1 MTRNFLRGCRACSP
15 LPQRGD
21 AIVQWED
28 MKSDSDRGRS
38 ARAAL
43 GTGDTQPPPLA
54 TRARTSVL
62 PKVERQ
68 SGQIINPQRPRYESL
83 QELGSGGLGTVEL
96 AQDNDI
102 GRRVAVKRLLP
113 EASSPGDV
121 LRFAEEVRTVGMLEH
136 PNIAPIHDVGIDDRG
151 RYFFVMKHVEG
162 ETLEKIIERLAAGD
176 ADAHARYTFETR
188 TRIFLGVLQ
197 ALAFAHARGVIHRDI
212 KPANVMVGPCGE
224 VMLMDWGLSAR
235 SETRVDPPES
245 LSGTPPYMAPE
256 QVRGAEL
263 GDERSDIYAAGVLFY
278 ELLTLRHYL
287 PTCTNVLEILANVEN
302 HEPIPARF
310 VSSPHQSNV
319 PPELSFFVAK
329 AMKKE
334 PSERYQSVAEMIAA
348 LTAIQR
354 GDIRAQCPR
363 TFLKRVTFRAMRY
376 SYAHATAS
384 ILLAALALVVFGW
397 GIFSVMAR
405 LASLLAS

>member
-1 MTRNFLRGCRACSP
+1 
-15 LPQRGD
+15 
-21 AIVQWED
+21 
-28 MKSDSDRGRS
+28 MKSDSERGRS
-38 ARAAL
+38 V
-43 GTGDTQPPPLA
+43 GTGDTLPPPLPTA
-54 TRARTSVL
+54 SWARTSVL
-62 PKVERQ
+62 PHVDRP
-68 SGQIINPQRPRYESL
+68 SGQIVVPERPRYEPL

-113 EASSPGDV
+113 EASQPDNV

-151 RYFFVMKHVEG
+151 QYFFVMKHVEG
-162 ETLEKIIERLAAGD
+162 ETLERIIERLAAGD
-176 ADAHARYTFETR
+176 ADAHTRFTFEAR

-197 ALAFAHARGVIHRDI
+197 ALAYAHARGVFHRDI
-212 KPANVMVGPCGE
+212 KPANVMVGPLGE

-235 SETRVDPPES
+235 SETRDTPPES
-245 LSGTPPYMAPE
+245 LSGTVAYMAPE
-256 QVRGAEL
+256 QIRGAVH
-263 GDERSDIYAAGVLFY
+263 GDERTDIYSASVLFY

-287 PTCTNVLEILANVEN
+287 PTCTNVLEIMANVES

-319 PPELSFFVAK
+319 PPELSFFIAK
-329 AMKKE
+329 GMNKAT
-334 PSERYQSVAEMIAA
+334 SERYQSVPEMIAA

-376 SYAHATAS
+376 SDAHATAS
-384 ILLAALALVVFGW
+384 VLLVVLALVVFGW
-397 GIFSVMAR
+397 GIISVIAW
-405 LASLLAS
+405 LASLL